1 MDDIDDLFEEL
12 NSLRKK
18 HKDII
23 KSSTKQLSDYVMNT
37 DFASLYPSTM
47 TMHFPNNLKHIVTRN
62 QNYEFAAMLRDLEK
76 DITIP
81 ITAYGQETTDWQ
93 RVNSLD
99 PFKYYD
105 RIERLIDKYSEDKI
119 DGELRYNLK
128 QLYNVVMRPVV
139 RQEMISKILGEN
151 DGCSQI

>member
-1 MDDIDDLFEEL
+1 MTTQEYNAFETCV
-12 NSLRKK
+12 K
-18 HKDII
+18 
-23 KSSTKQLSDYVMNT
+23 
-37 DFASLYPSTM
+37 
-47 TMHFPNNLKHIVTRN
+47 NLKHIVTRN
-62 QNYEFAAMLRDLEK
+62 QNYEFAAMLRDIEK

-81 ITAYGQETTDWQ
+81 ITADGQETTDWQ

-128 QLYNVVMRPVV
+128 QLYNVVMRPVI

-151 DGCSQI
+151 D

>member
-1 MDDIDDLFEEL
+1 MTTQEYNAFETCV
-12 NSLRKK
+12 K
-18 HKDII
+18 
-23 KSSTKQLSDYVMNT
+23 
-37 DFASLYPSTM
+37 
-47 TMHFPNNLKHIVTRN
+47 NLKHIVTRN

-93 RVNSLD
+93 RVGSLD

-119 DGELRYNLK
+119 DEELRYNLK
-128 QLYNVVMRPVV
+128 QLYDVVMRPVI
-139 RQEMISKILGEN
+139 RNEMISKILGEN
-151 DGCSQI
+151 E

>member
-1 MDDIDDLFEEL
+1 MTTQEYNAFE
-12 NSLRKK
+12 
-18 HKDII
+18 
-23 KSSTKQLSDYVMNT
+23 TYVK
-37 DFASLYPSTM
+37 
-47 TMHFPNNLKHIVTRN
+47 NLKHIVTRN
-62 QNYEFAAMLRDLEK
+62 QNYEFAAMLRDIEK

-99 PFKYYD
+99 TFKYYD

-119 DGELRYNLK
+119 DEELRYNLK
-128 QLYNVVMRPVV
+128 QLYNVVMRPVI

-151 DGCSQI
+151 D

>member
-1 MDDIDDLFEEL
+1 MTTQEYNEFETCV
-12 NSLRKK
+12 K
-18 HKDII
+18 
-23 KSSTKQLSDYVMNT
+23 
-37 DFASLYPSTM
+37 
-47 TMHFPNNLKHIVTRN
+47 NLKHIVTRN
-62 QNYEFAAMLRDLEK
+62 QNYEFAAMLRDIEK

-128 QLYNVVMRPVV
+128 QLYNVVMRPVI
-139 RQEMISKILGEN
+139 RQEVISKILGEN

>member
-1 MDDIDDLFEEL
+1 MTTQEYNAFE
-12 NSLRKK
+12 
-18 HKDII
+18 
-23 KSSTKQLSDYVMNT
+23 TYVK
-37 DFASLYPSTM
+37 
-47 TMHFPNNLKHIVTRN
+47 NLKHIVTRN

-76 DITIP
+76 DLTIP

-99 PFKYYD
+99 SLQYYD

-128 QLYNVVMRPVV
+128 QLYNVVMRPVI

>member
-1 MDDIDDLFEEL
+1 MTTQEYNAFETCV
-12 NSLRKK
+12 K
-18 HKDII
+18 
-23 KSSTKQLSDYVMNT
+23 
-37 DFASLYPSTM
+37 
-47 TMHFPNNLKHIVTRN
+47 NLKHIVTRN

-93 RVNSLD
+93 RVGSLD

-119 DGELRYNLK
+119 DEELRYNLK
-128 QLYNVVMRPVV
+128 QLYNVVMRPVI

-151 DGCSQI
+151 D

>member
-1 MDDIDDLFEEL
+1 MTTQEYKVFETCV
-12 NSLRKK
+12 K
-18 HKDII
+18 
-23 KSSTKQLSDYVMNT
+23 
-37 DFASLYPSTM
+37 
-47 TMHFPNNLKHIVTRN
+47 NLKHIVTRN
-62 QNYEFAAMLRDLEK
+62 QNYEFAAMLRDIEK

-128 QLYNVVMRPVV
+128 QLYNVVMRPVI

>member
-1 MDDIDDLFEEL
+1 MTTQEYNAFETCV
-12 NSLRKK
+12 K
-18 HKDII
+18 
-23 KSSTKQLSDYVMNT
+23 
-37 DFASLYPSTM
+37 
-47 TMHFPNNLKHIVTRN
+47 NLKHIVTRN

-93 RVNSLD
+93 RVGSLD

-119 DGELRYNLK
+119 DEELRYNLK
-128 QLYNVVMRPVV
+128 QLYDVVMRPVI
-139 RQEMISKILGEN
+139 RNEMISKILGEN
-151 DGCSQI
+151 D

>member
-1 MDDIDDLFEEL
+1 MTTQEYNAFETCV
-12 NSLRKK
+12 K
-18 HKDII
+18 
-23 KSSTKQLSDYVMNT
+23 
-37 DFASLYPSTM
+37 
-47 TMHFPNNLKHIVTRN
+47 NLKHIVTRN
-62 QNYEFAAMLRDLEK
+62 QNYEFAAMLRDIEK

-119 DGELRYNLK
+119 DEELRYNLK

-151 DGCSQI
+151 D

>member
-1 MDDIDDLFEEL
+1 MTTQEYNAFETCV
-12 NSLRKK
+12 K
-18 HKDII
+18 
-23 KSSTKQLSDYVMNT
+23 
-37 DFASLYPSTM
+37 
-47 TMHFPNNLKHIVTRN
+47 NLKHIVTRN
-62 QNYEFAAMLRDLEK
+62 QNYEFAAMLRDIEK

-128 QLYNVVMRPVV
+128 QLYNVVMRPVI

>member
-1 MDDIDDLFEEL
+1 MTTQEYNAFETCV
-12 NSLRKK
+12 K
-18 HKDII
+18 
-23 KSSTKQLSDYVMNT
+23 
-37 DFASLYPSTM
+37 
-47 TMHFPNNLKHIVTRN
+47 NLKHIVTRN

-76 DITIP
+76 DLTIP
-81 ITAYGQETTDWQ
+81 ITAYGQFLRPETTDWQ

-99 PFKYYD
+99 TFKYYD
-105 RIERLIDKYSEDKI
+105 RIERLIDEYSEDKI

>member
-1 MDDIDDLFEEL
+1 MTPREHKAFE
-12 NSLRKK
+12 
-18 HKDII
+18 ICI
-23 KSSTKQLSDYVMNT
+23 KSIKSIAV
-37 DFASLYPSTM
+37 
-47 TMHFPNNLKHIVTRN
+47 RN
-62 QNYEFAAMLRDLEK
+62 QNYEFAAFSRDIEK
-76 DITIP
+76 DLSIP

-119 DGELRYNLK
+119 DEELRYNLK
-128 QLYNVVMRPVV
+128 QLYNVVMRPVI

-151 DGCSQI
+151 D